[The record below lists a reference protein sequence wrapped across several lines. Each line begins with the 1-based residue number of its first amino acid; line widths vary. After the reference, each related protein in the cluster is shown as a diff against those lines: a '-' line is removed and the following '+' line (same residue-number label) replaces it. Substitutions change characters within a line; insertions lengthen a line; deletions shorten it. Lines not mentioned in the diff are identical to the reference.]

1 MIFIHITVKLC
12 YKCVGKFHFKVLCIY
27 THVLSILRVYWSL
40 NRAIITEEAEAQL
53 RCYRKYKT
61 MPLDKK

>member
-1 MIFIHITVKLC
+1 MH
-12 YKCVGKFHFKVLCIY
+12 
-27 THVLSILRVYWSL
+27 THVLSTRVYWSL
-40 NRAIITEEAEAQL
+40 NCATITEDAEAQL

>member
-1 MIFIHITVKLC
+1 MTVK
-12 YKCVGKFHFKVLCIY
+12 CI
-27 THVLSILRVYWSL
+27 TNVSTNISSDSHMLSSGAYWSL
-40 NRAIITEEAEAQL
+40 NRATITEDAGAQL